1 VQVRFA
7 ARICHETSRTVP
19 FCTERH
25 SESKKEADG
34 DALRAICASGCQE
47 TFNES
52 SMKKTLL
59 AALAVS
65 LGAQMLSFP
74 ARAADGNLAD
84 AVNRKVLRVCSIPE
98 NMPYSNDK
106 GEGFENK
113 IAEVIADELK
123 IPVEYTWYPGG
134 FGLIRRTLAAKKCD
148 LVLGTVQAD
157 EYTLNTNHYYHTTY
171 VMFYKKGSDLE
182 GVTSFSDPRL
192 KGKRVS
198 NQGGPVGDQLAKA
211 GLMQDAKAY
220 LINVDRRYLNPE
232 QDIIDDVLKGEIDV
246 GVLWGPFAGWFLKP
260 HMNEVTVHPITEH
273 VPGTAKVEYRI
284 TMGVRSNE
292 SNWKRQLNDIIKKRQ
307 GDIDKILLSYNVPL
321 LDEDLKPITAPR
333 F

>member
-1 VQVRFA
+1 
-7 ARICHETSRTVP
+7 
-19 FCTERH
+19 
-25 SESKKEADG
+25 
-34 DALRAICASGCQE
+34 
-47 TFNES
+47 
-52 SMKKTLL
+52 MKKTLL
-59 AALAVS
+59 AVVAMS
-65 LGAQMLSFP
+65 LGAQVFAAP
-74 ARAADGNLAD
+74 AHAADGNLAD

-113 IAEVIADELK
+113 IAEVIADEMK

-182 GVTSFSDPRL
+182 GVTSFTDPRL
-192 KGKRVS
+192 QGKRVS
-198 NQGGPVGDQLAKA
+198 NQGGPIGDQIAKA
-211 GLMQDAKAY
+211 GLMPNAKSY

-232 QDIIDDVLKGEIDV
+232 QEIIDDVIKGEIDV

-260 HMNEVTVHPITEH
+260 HLDKLTVFPITEH
-273 VPGTAKVEYRI
+273 VPGTAKPDYRI
-284 TMGVRSNE
+284 TMGVRANE
-292 SNWKRQLNDIIKKRQ
+292 LNWKRQLNEIIKKRQ
-307 GDIDKILLSYNVPL
+307 GDIDKILLSFNVPI

-333 F
+333 N

>member
-1 VQVRFA
+1 
-7 ARICHETSRTVP
+7 
-19 FCTERH
+19 
-25 SESKKEADG
+25 
-34 DALRAICASGCQE
+34 
-47 TFNES
+47 
-52 SMKKTLL
+52 M
-59 AALAVS
+59 AVS
-65 LGAQMLSFP
+65 AGIVAP
-74 ARAADGNLAD
+74 ASYAADGNLAD

-171 VMFYKKGSDLE
+171 VMFYKKGGDLE
-182 GVTSFSDPRL
+182 GVTSFTDPKL
-192 KGKRVS
+192 QGKRVS

-211 GLMQDAKAY
+211 GLMTTAKAY
-220 LINVDRRYLNPE
+220 LINVDRRYINPE
-232 QDIIDDVLKGEIDV
+232 QEIIDDVLKGEIDV

-260 HMNEVTVHPITEH
+260 HLDKLTVHPITEH
-273 VPGTAKVEYRI
+273 LPGTAKVTYRI
-284 TMGVRSNE
+284 TMGVRANE
-292 SNWKRQLNDIIKKRQ
+292 SNWKRQLNEIIKKRQ
-307 GDIDKILLSYNVPL
+307 GDIDKILLDYKVPL
-321 LDEDLKPITAPR
+321 LDEDLKPVTEPR
-333 F
+333 K

>member
-1 VQVRFA
+1 M
-7 ARICHETSRTVP
+7 SRGKPEKVP
-19 FCTERH
+19 FGMGNH
-25 SESKKEADG
+25 PASKKEAKG
-34 DALRAICASGCQE
+34 DLVRARPRRRKPGNI
-47 TFNES
+47 NES
-52 SMKKTLL
+52 SMKKMLL
-59 AALAVS
+59 AVVAMS
-65 LGAQMLSFP
+65 LGAQVLAAP
-74 ARAADGNLAD
+74 AHAADGNLAD

-171 VMFYKKGSDLE
+171 VMFFKKDSGLD
-182 GVTSFSDPRL
+182 GVTSFTDPKL
-192 KGKRVS
+192 QGKRVS
-198 NQGGPVGDQLAKA
+198 NQGGPIGDQIAKA
-211 GLMQDAKAY
+211 GLMPNAKSY

-232 QDIIDDVLKGEIDV
+232 QEIIDDVIKGEIDV

-260 HMNEVTVHPITEH
+260 HLDKLTVVPITEH
-273 VPGTAKVEYRI
+273 VPGTAKPDYRI
-284 TMGVRSNE
+284 TMGVRANE
-292 SNWKRQLNDIIKKRQ
+292 SNWKRQLNEIIKKRQ
-307 GDIDKILLSYNVPL
+307 GDIDKILLSFNVPI

-333 F
+333 N